1 MNVGLELK
9 KLNILIGRK
18 VLKET
23 KKRGYSISDVQ
34 IKILNYL
41 YDCNDKKIYQRDIE
55 KEFQIRRSTVSG
67 ILHTMEK
74 NQFIIR
80 VDSDSDARMKQ
91 IIINDNVKDKLK
103 EIRKEIS
110 LFEKNLINNIDEE
123 DLKTFLK
130 VIHQMQKNIER
141 MS

>member
-23 KKRGYSISDVQ
+23 KKRGYSVSDVQ

-67 ILHTMEK
+67 ILRTMEK

>member
-23 KKRGYSISDVQ
+23 KKRGYSVSDVQ

-67 ILHTMEK
+67 ILRTMEK

-110 LFEKNLINNIDEE
+110 LFEKNLIKNIDEE

>member
-67 ILHTMEK
+67 ILRTMEK

-110 LFEKNLINNIDEE
+110 LFEKNLIKNIDEE

>member
-23 KKRGYSISDVQ
+23 KKKGYSISDVQ

-41 YDCNDKKIYQRDIE
+41 YDCSDKKIYQRDIE

-67 ILHTMEK
+67 ILRTMEK

-103 EIRKEIS
+103 EIRKEIF

>member
-67 ILHTMEK
+67 ILRTMEK